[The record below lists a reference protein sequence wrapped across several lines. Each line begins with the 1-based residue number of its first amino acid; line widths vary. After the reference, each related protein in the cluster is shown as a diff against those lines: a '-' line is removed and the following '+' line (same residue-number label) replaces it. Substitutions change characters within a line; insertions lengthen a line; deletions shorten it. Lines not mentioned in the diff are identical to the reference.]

1 MPSKGKTILKMRGT
15 AFRPF
20 GIAHGFA
27 ALKVGLDAADQLAG
41 ETGAHTCRAPE
52 KSIGPGCEDIY
63 FTRVLRRNHWPG
75 AVMYDTPLSVAV
87 IGASGIGQHHAR
99 WYDLSGC
106 DVVAFA
112 GTSRDSCERTRAR
125 LASYFGFRGRAY
137 QDVEAMLREE
147 TPDIVAVTSPYPL
160 HRAHAI
166 AALDAGAH
174 VLCEKPFCWDKDKE
188 LDEILADGRAVVS
201 KAKDAGRLL
210 GVSAQYPAGIP
221 HYRAFYEQVRGA
233 WDDVTRIT
241 MEMEVKGRKGPKRY
255 EEIWADVAPHALSL
269 VIGFLPDGRM
279 DATTAVCEIEEREN
293 RARFDYVS
301 GPGRCGVELVMRDI
315 DEGIP
320 ARRFGVNGFMVDWE
334 GYVDDDEIYRARL
347 VHGSESVQCDDFLHI
362 LVDAF
367 VSCVR
372 GSDGRPVV
380 SGADGLLGLEYQVEL
395 LRIARGQVPDRPQAP
410 DGQG

>member
-1 MPSKGKTILKMRGT
+1 MNDNT
-15 AFRPF
+15 
-20 GIAHGFA
+20 
-27 ALKVGLDAADQLAG
+27 
-41 ETGAHTCRAPE
+41 
-52 KSIGPGCEDIY
+52 
-63 FTRVLRRNHWPG
+63 LR
-75 AVMYDTPLSVAV
+75 VAV

-106 DVVAFA
+106 EVVAFA
-112 GTSRDSCERTRAR
+112 GTSKASCEHTRAR
-125 LASYFGFRGRAY
+125 LASYFGFRGRTY

-147 TPDIVAVTSPYPL
+147 APDIVAVTSPYPM
-160 HRAHAI
+160 HKAHAL
-166 AALDAGAH
+166 AALEAGAH
-174 VLCEKPFCWDKDKE
+174 VLCEKPFCWDKNKD
-188 LDEILADGRAVVS
+188 LDEILADGRAVVA

-221 HYRAFYEQVRGA
+221 HYRAFYDQVRGA

-279 DATTAVCEIEEREN
+279 DTGTAVCEIGEREN

-301 GPGRCGVELVMRDI
+301 PGGRCAVDLVLRDI

-334 GYVDDDEIYRARL
+334 GYVDAGGIYRARL
-347 VHGSESVQCDDFLHI
+347 VHGGESLPCDDFLHI
-362 LVDAF
+362 LVEAF
-367 VSCVR
+367 VSLVR
-372 GSDGRPVV
+372 GSGRRAVV
-380 SGADGLLGLEYQVEL
+380 SGREGLLGLEYQVEL
-395 LRIARGQVPDRPQAP
+395 LRMARGRVPSQ
-410 DGQG
+410 